1 MEWVDKM
8 ALKKTQARYLNYMKK
23 LIIEEQAAV
32 YKRDKLSKA
41 LRDIRREKQQWENW
55 LANGDQ

>member
-1 MEWVDKM
+1 M